1 MKEKRKQYY
10 KEKLFKEKKRVESL
24 IDKIKEFEPIKSDS
38 ELSSE
43 LSLYDNH
50 PADTGQQFYDK
61 AKGAALQKNE
71 IEILNAIDDSL
82 DDIKHGKYGI
92 CRACGKQIPDERLEV
107 IPYAKYC
114 IECKRAQ
121 CNSMPPDSH
130 NRPPE
135 EEVIEEP
142 FGYGNNDNSTSI
154 PFDAEDS
161 YQGVERFNEM
171 ENIYEFNDYD
181 EDDEHIGI
189 VEEVD
194 KISNQQYKDQLPD

>member
-24 IDKIKEFEPIKSDS
+24 IDKIKEFELIKSDS

-82 DDIKHGKYGI
+82 DDIKHGRYGI

-161 YQGVERFNEM
+161 YQEVERFNEM

>member
-1 MKEKRKQYY
+1 M
-10 KEKLFKEKKRVESL
+10 
-24 IDKIKEFEPIKSDS
+24 
-38 ELSSE
+38 
-43 LSLYDNH
+43 
-50 PADTGQQFYDK
+50 
-61 AKGAALQKNE
+61 
-71 IEILNAIDDSL
+71 
-82 DDIKHGKYGI
+82 
-92 CRACGKQIPDERLEV
+92 EV